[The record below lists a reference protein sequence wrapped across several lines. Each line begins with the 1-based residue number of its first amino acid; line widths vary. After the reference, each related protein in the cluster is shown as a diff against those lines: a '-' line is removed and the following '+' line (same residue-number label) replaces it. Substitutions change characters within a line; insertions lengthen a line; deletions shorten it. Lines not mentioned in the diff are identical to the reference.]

1 MLVVELPDGS
11 RREFDSPQS
20 AYDVASA
27 IGPGLAKSALVAEV
41 DGEQVDLSAPLPIDG
56 QVKLR
61 LLTKRDP
68 ESLAVMR
75 HSCAHVMAQ
84 AVMRLFD
91 GVRLAFGPAHRRRL
105 LLRLSN
111 GSSA

>member
-11 RREFDSPQS
+11 RRQFDSPQS
-20 AYDVASA
+20 VSDVAAA

-41 DGEQVDLSAPLPIDG
+41 DGQQVDLATPLPAEG
-56 QVKLR
+56 EVKLR

-75 HSCAHVMAQ
+75 HSCAHVAQ
-84 AVMRLFD
+84 PPALVSTMTFRWRI
-91 GVRLAFGPAHRRRL
+91 RLAKKTFRASKRK
-105 LLRLSN
+105 
-111 GSSA
+111 